1 MRSRSGRRPS
11 LSSTTDAAGTPFG
24 IGVPV
29 HVLDPGEGHGGSF
42 AGEPTGLIVGLAGTL
57 PRSGVTVQ
65 SVQARVWT
73 VAFDAPQH
81 LRDGRGP
88 FERADISEELLV
100 AAPPIGQDDAPDQ
113 EDTPDHTREDGR
125 ENAGIQD
132 GAPDEVSAPDDAGA
146 PGEDSVPGQEAG
158 GAEPGA
164 APSSDPGTT
173 TPFS

>member
-1 MRSRSGRRPS
+1 M
-11 LSSTTDAAGTPFG
+11 
-24 IGVPV
+24 
-29 HVLDPGEGHGGSF
+29 HVLDPGDGYGGSF

-81 LRDGRGP
+81 MRDGRGP

-100 AAPPIGQDDAPDQ
+100 AAPPISEEEDAEEGEAEGGNTEEEADQ
-113 EDTPDHTREDGR
+113 GVDS
-125 ENAGIQD
+125 AG
-132 GAPDEVSAPDDAGA
+132 PDD
-146 PGEDSVPGQEAG
+146 
-158 GAEPGA
+158 